1 MTPGRLEAPLRDR
14 RPFVTR
20 SPPIILLVSAAGDL
34 ARSSLALGTAGFELV
49 LQQSY
54 RAEFGIAASLS
65 PPNNRA
71 AARRQ
76 RDVWELAL
84 GCGASG
90 PQLLPQV
97 GVKLRCPAAA
107 EYSARDTI
115 TDSPPAYV
123 E

>member
-1 MTPGRLEAPLRDR
+1 MIWHLAVRNNMASGRLEAPLRDR

-20 SPPIILLVSAAGDL
+20 SLPIILFVSAAGDL

-54 RAEFGIAASLS
+54 RAEFGMAASLS

-76 RDVWELAL
+76 RDVWSWHLA
-84 GCGASG
+84 AV
-90 PQLLPQV
+90 QV
-97 GVKLRCPAAA
+97 APSFFRRWG
-107 EYSARDTI
+107 
-115 TDSPPAYV
+115 
-123 E
+123 

>member
-1 MTPGRLEAPLRDR
+1 MASGRLEAPLRDR

-20 SPPIILLVSAAGDL
+20 SPPIILFVSAAGDL
-34 ARSSLALGTAGFELV
+34 ARSSLAFGTAGFELV

-76 RDVWELAL
+76 RDVWSWHIADDLAPTRQVRFL
-84 GCGASG
+84 G
-90 PQLLPQV
+90 
-97 GVKLRCPAAA
+97 
-107 EYSARDTI
+107 
-115 TDSPPAYV
+115 
-123 E
+123 

>member
-1 MTPGRLEAPLRDR
+1 MASGRLEAPLRDR

-20 SPPIILLVSAAGDL
+20 SPPIILFVSAAGDL

-71 AARRQ
+71 AVRRQ
-76 RDVWELAL
+76 RDVWSWHQA
-84 GCGASG
+84 
-90 PQLLPQV
+90 
-97 GVKLRCPAAA
+97 
-107 EYSARDTI
+107 
-115 TDSPPAYV
+115 
-123 E
+123 